1 MPLAG
6 SRDSVPCGAWG
17 NAPTAGRVIN
27 CVRKVKYATHA
38 LNSEALSAQYTNFAR
53 PQTRPQLALPTTCIL
68 SRPLARPDT
77 TKGDTHTMR
86 YASKDYRK
94 VARQMLRHHPILLLL
109 TLLCQLPSMLLNI
122 FCLPQPDRTVKDVLS
137 YLFSSA
143 GHSFAQYW
151 YIIIPCALVAAITVP
166 MLYSVSLAVIK
177 DRKTTAKDFTLGLR
191 YAPRTIG
198 LHLLLAVYESLPTIG
213 AVLLIALL
221 GSIIS
226 WRAYWLRQITGVIVL
241 IVEVV
246 WTVLIAVGIHA
257 VRYRFVLDPDSGVW
271 DTFKH
276 AREDMN
282 DWRFD
287 LLMTI
292 LPIALWYILCLAAQT
307 ALVLYAGMLGRVL
320 AEVLPMPIL
329 AYAIMTLL
337 LALDDI
343 DTPEEAETAAPKEV

>member
-1 MPLAG
+1 
-6 SRDSVPCGAWG
+6 
-17 NAPTAGRVIN
+17 
-27 CVRKVKYATHA
+27 
-38 LNSEALSAQYTNFAR
+38 
-53 PQTRPQLALPTTCIL
+53 
-68 SRPLARPDT
+68 
-77 TKGDTHTMR
+77 MR
-86 YASKDYRK
+86 YARKDYRK
-94 VARQMLRHHPILLLL
+94 VARQMLRQHPILLLL

-143 GHSFAQYW
+143 GHSFSQYW
-151 YIIIPCALVAAITVP
+151 YIIIPCALVAAVTVP
-166 MLYSVSLAVIK
+166 MLYSVSLAA
-177 DRKTTAKDFTLGLR
+177 AKDFTLGLR
-191 YAPRTIG
+191 YAPRAIG

-271 DTFKH
+271 NTFKH

-292 LPIALWYILCLAAQT
+292 LPIGLWYLLCLAGQT
-307 ALVLYAGMLGRVL
+307 VLVLYAGMVGRVV
-320 AEVLPMPIL
+320 AELLPVPIL

-343 DTPEEAETAAPKEV
+343 DTPEEPEAAAPKEV

>member
-1 MPLAG
+1 
-6 SRDSVPCGAWG
+6 
-17 NAPTAGRVIN
+17 
-27 CVRKVKYATHA
+27 
-38 LNSEALSAQYTNFAR
+38 
-53 PQTRPQLALPTTCIL
+53 
-68 SRPLARPDT
+68 
-77 TKGDTHTMR
+77 MR

-94 VARQMLRHHPILLLL
+94 VARQMLRQHPILLLL

-137 YLFSSA
+137 YLFRPQGIRLPNTGTSSSLRA
-143 GHSFAQYW
+143 GRSRHRSD
-151 YIIIPCALVAAITVP
+151 
-166 MLYSVSLAVIK
+166 AVQ
-177 DRKTTAKDFTLGLR
+177 RLPGRHQGQKTTAKDFTLGLR

-271 DTFKH
+271 NTFKH

-292 LPIALWYILCLAAQT
+292 LPIGLWYLLCLAGQT
-307 ALVLYAGMLGRVL
+307 VLVLYAGMVGRVV
-320 AEVLPMPIL
+320 AELLPVPIL

-343 DTPEEAETAAPKEV
+343 DTPEEPEAAAPKEV

>member
-17 NAPTAGRVIN
+17 NAPTVSRATNSKEAANKGAG
-27 CVRKVKYATHA
+27 
-38 LNSEALSAQYTNFAR
+38 SEAS
-53 PQTRPQLALPTTCIL
+53 LPVT
-68 SRPLARPDT
+68 SRVLRRASKLLFPTPVLCRAKWARPDT

-86 YASKDYRK
+86 YTSKDYRK

-143 GHSFAQYW
+143 GRSFAQYW
-151 YIIIPCALVAAITVP
+151 YIIIPCALVTAVTVP
-166 MLYSVSLAVIK
+166 MLYSVALAAVK
-177 DRKTTAKDFTLGLR
+177 DRKPAAKDFTLGLR
-191 YAPRTIG
+191 YAPRAIG
-198 LHLLLAVYESLPTIG
+198 LHLLLAVYESLPIIG
-213 AVLLIALL
+213 ATLLTSLL
-221 GSIIS
+221 ANILS
-226 WRAYWLRQITGVIVL
+226 WHAYWLLQIVSVIAGVVA
-241 IVEVV
+241 VV
-246 WTVLIAVGIHA
+246 WTVLIAVSCHA

-292 LPIALWYILCLAAQT
+292 LPTALWYILCLAAQT

-320 AEVLPMPIL
+320 AEVLPVPIL

-343 DTPEEAETAAPKEV
+343 DTPEEAEAAAPKEA

>member
-1 MPLAG
+1 
-6 SRDSVPCGAWG
+6 
-17 NAPTAGRVIN
+17 
-27 CVRKVKYATHA
+27 
-38 LNSEALSAQYTNFAR
+38 
-53 PQTRPQLALPTTCIL
+53 
-68 SRPLARPDT
+68 
-77 TKGDTHTMR
+77 MR
-86 YASKDYRK
+86 YARKDYRK
-94 VARQMLRHHPILLLL
+94 VARQMLRQHPILLLL

-137 YLFSSA
+137 YLFRPQGIRFPNTGTSSSLRA
-143 GHSFAQYW
+143 GGSRHRSD
-151 YIIIPCALVAAITVP
+151 
-166 MLYSVSLAVIK
+166 AVQRLPRRRQGQK
-177 DRKTTAKDFTLGLR
+177 PRRKDFTLGLR
-191 YAPRTIG
+191 YAPRAIG

-271 DTFKH
+271 NTFKH

-292 LPIALWYILCLAAQT
+292 LPIGLWYLLCLAGQT
-307 ALVLYAGMLGRVL
+307 VLVLYAGMVGRVV
-320 AEVLPMPIL
+320 AELLPVPIL

-343 DTPEEAETAAPKEV
+343 DTPEEAETAAPKEA

>member
-1 MPLAG
+1 
-6 SRDSVPCGAWG
+6 
-17 NAPTAGRVIN
+17 
-27 CVRKVKYATHA
+27 
-38 LNSEALSAQYTNFAR
+38 
-53 PQTRPQLALPTTCIL
+53 
-68 SRPLARPDT
+68 
-77 TKGDTHTMR
+77 MR
-86 YASKDYRK
+86 YARKDYRK
-94 VARQMLRHHPILLLL
+94 VARQMLRQHPILLLL

-137 YLFSSA
+137 YLFRPQGIRFPILVHHHPLRAGGSRHRSDAVQRLPRRRQGQKPRRKGFHARTALCTARHWTASA
-143 GHSFAQYW
+143 AGG
-151 YIIIPCALVAAITVP
+151 IRVASHHRRSPAH
-166 MLYSVSLAVIK
+166 
-177 DRKTTAKDFTLGLR
+177 RTAGK
-191 YAPRTIG
+191 
-198 LHLLLAVYESLPTIG
+198 HH
-213 AVLLIALL
+213 
-221 GSIIS
+221 S

-271 DTFKH
+271 NTFKH

-292 LPIALWYILCLAAQT
+292 LPIGLWYLLCLAGQT
-307 ALVLYAGMLGRVL
+307 VLVLYAGMVGRVV
-320 AEVLPMPIL
+320 AELLPVPIL

-343 DTPEEAETAAPKEV
+343 DTPEEAETAAPKEA

>member
-1 MPLAG
+1 
-6 SRDSVPCGAWG
+6 
-17 NAPTAGRVIN
+17 
-27 CVRKVKYATHA
+27 
-38 LNSEALSAQYTNFAR
+38 
-53 PQTRPQLALPTTCIL
+53 
-68 SRPLARPDT
+68 
-77 TKGDTHTMR
+77 MR
-86 YASKDYRK
+86 YARKDYRK
-94 VARQMLRHHPILLLL
+94 VARQMLRQHPILLLL

-143 GHSFAQYW
+143 GHSFSQYW
-151 YIIIPCALVAAITVP
+151 YIIIPCALVAAVPVP
-166 MLYSVSLAVIK
+166 MLYSVSLAAAK
-177 DRKTTAKDFTLGLR
+177 DRNPAAKDFTLGLR
-191 YAPRTIG
+191 YAPRAIG

-271 DTFKH
+271 NTFKH

-292 LPIALWYILCLAAQT
+292 LPIGLWYLLCLAGQT
-307 ALVLYAGMLGRVL
+307 VLVLYAGMVGRVV
-320 AEVLPMPIL
+320 AELLPVPIL

-343 DTPEEAETAAPKEV
+343 DTPEEAETAAPKEA